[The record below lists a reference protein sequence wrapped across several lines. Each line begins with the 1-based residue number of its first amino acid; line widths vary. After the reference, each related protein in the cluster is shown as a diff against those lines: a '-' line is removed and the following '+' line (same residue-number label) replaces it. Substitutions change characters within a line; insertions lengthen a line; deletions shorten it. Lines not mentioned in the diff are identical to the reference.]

1 VAKYGHAI
9 IAANWDSL
17 LFDTGGASLKRVPMM
32 EPLKG
37 RRDLVAGLIDRSDT
51 PADLIEALGGD
62 HG

>member
-1 VAKYGHAI
+1 
-9 IAANWDSL
+9 
-17 LFDTGGASLKRVPMM
+17 MM